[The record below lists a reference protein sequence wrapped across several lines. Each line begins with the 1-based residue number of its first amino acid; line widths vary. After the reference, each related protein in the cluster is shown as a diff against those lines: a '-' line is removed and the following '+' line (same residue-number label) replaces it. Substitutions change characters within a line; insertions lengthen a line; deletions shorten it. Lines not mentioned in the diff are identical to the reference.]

1 MFRGF
6 DTISSGE
13 HPRND
18 GSAGRITGRTA
29 IPLSARLIDAVD
41 RFQRDPD
48 LRVLPVLDAANR
60 PVGALY
66 EREMR
71 ALLFN
76 PFGHA
81 LLKNPSYGGS
91 LSHHLRPCPAVENGT
106 SVEVLIETFAA
117 AGDGC
122 EGLIVTRGGR
132 FEGVIGSKV
141 LIRLAAERDAET
153 TRVRAARLA
162 QVDHASTQF
171 QREAIELSSALSA
184 VAENLSETAERTAFR
199 ASQAGARAQ
208 VASRAAD
215 DATGNMAAIGARTRD
230 LVATVQKVED
240 RIDEAVGATA
250 SAVALVDA
258 GGHDIAALAHAAEEI
273 DGVTAAID
281 GIAGQVTMLALNAT
295 IEAARAGEAGRGFAV
310 VAGEVKALASQSAAA
325 ARGIAD
331 RIANMRGAIARVS
344 AGHEGVVTAIAAIDG
359 MSSAIAVTAREQSH
373 ATRAIADNL
382 EDAQAATDAIRAGT
396 DEIRER
402 TAAAASD
409 AAEMRSHSETL
420 ARRAQT
426 LNERVAGFILAVQP
440 A

>member
-6 DTISSGE
+6 DTIGGMAPTRDGGSSE
-13 HPRND
+13 
-18 GSAGRITGRTA
+18 RITGRTA

-48 LRVLPVLDAANR
+48 LRLLPVLDAANR

-81 LLKNPSYGGS
+81 LLKNPSYGGR
-91 LSHHLRPCPAVENGT
+91 LTHHLRPCPTVENGT
-106 SVEVLIETFAA
+106 SIAVLIETFAA
-117 AGDGC
+117 AGDDC
-122 EGLIVTRGGR
+122 EGLVVTRGGR
-132 FEGVIGSKV
+132 FEGVIGSRV
-141 LIRLAAERDAET
+141 LIRLAAERDAEVA
-153 TRVRAARLA
+153 RSRAARFA
-162 QVDHASTQF
+162 RIDQASAEF
-171 QREAIELSSALSA
+171 QREAIELATELST
-184 VAENLSETAERTAFR
+184 VAGDLSETAERTAIR
-199 ASQAGARAQ
+199 ASQAGARSQA
-208 VASRAAD
+208 ASLAAD
-215 DATGNMAAIGARTRD
+215 DATRNMAAIGARTRD
-230 LVATVQKVED
+230 LVATVQLVEE
-240 RIDEAVGATA
+240 RIDEAVAATA
-250 SAVALVDA
+250 SAVALVDS
-258 GGHDIAALAHAAEEI
+258 GGSDIAALSHAAEEI

-281 GIAGQVTMLALNAT
+281 GIAGQVTLLALNAT

-331 RIANMRGAIARVS
+331 RIANMREAIARVA
-344 AGHEGVVTAIAAIDG
+344 AGHDGVAAAITAIDH
-359 MSSAIAVTAREQSH
+359 MSAAIAVTAKDQGR

-382 EDAQAATDAIRAGT
+382 ADAGVANDAIRAGT

-402 TAAAASD
+402 TIAAAGD
-409 AAEMRSHSETL
+409 AAEMRSHSAAL

-426 LNERVAGFILAVQP
+426 LNQRVEGFIRAVQP
-440 A
+440 G